1 MLPSLIENS
10 IISNFNEPVVI
21 FAPENDKE
29 IYHYCVKNEIN
40 AVFEKC
46 KYPDPGS
53 DPVKNDSKIRIRIR
67 HEKIGSGTT
76 LLFTLNIRAYP
87 NKST

>member
-10 IISNFNEPVVI
+10 IISNFNKPGMI

-46 KYPDPGS
+46 KYPDSVQPYFKRVS
-53 DPVKNDSKIRIRIR
+53 EYCRKMWQ
-67 HEKIGSGTT
+67 
-76 LLFTLNIRAYP
+76 
-87 NKST
+87 